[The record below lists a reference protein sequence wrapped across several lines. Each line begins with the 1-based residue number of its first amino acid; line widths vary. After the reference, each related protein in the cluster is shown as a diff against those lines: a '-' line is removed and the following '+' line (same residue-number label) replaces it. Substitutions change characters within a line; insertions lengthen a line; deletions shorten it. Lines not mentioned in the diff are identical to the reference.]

1 MDVTVIIIIIII
13 IIITT
18 TTTTT
23 TTNTTLFAKDS
34 NMIRFMRCTVT
45 TMQIISE

>member
-34 NMIRFMRCTVT
+34 NMIRFTRCTDT